1 MNILEKIGAFS
12 PTHNWGYLH
21 DVYGDHRHYH
31 SLKHIEKM
39 LSSVDYYEEKYS
51 LSIREVEN
59 LQIAIAFH
67 DAVYD
72 PRKNDN
78 EEQSAKKA
86 REFLKACHPDS
97 IIGREFPD
105 YRIEQIEKLVLA
117 TKCHD
122 PFNNLYEERSL
133 EAIIISLDT
142 SIIFSSDFSE
152 LVEWEYGI
160 FKEYQFVSVEKYI
173 EERVKFLEKYK
184 SDNIN
189 ALIRY
194 VKTRKYKIGIYAG
207 SFNPL
212 HIGHMNII
220 KKAEEVFDKVVI
232 ARGINPEK
240 NNEKFPIPEL
250 TNEVVEYSG
259 LVTELFKNKRENV
272 DLFLIRVLRN
282 EHDLPQ
288 EENFRKIV
296 HDLDK
301 TIKFMYFFSDDEFEH
316 ISSSM
321 IRGLIPFNKEKA
333 ERYIVK

>member
-1 MNILEKIGAFS
+1 
-12 PTHNWGYLH
+12 
-21 DVYGDHRHYH
+21 
-31 SLKHIEKM
+31 M
-39 LSSVDYYEEKYS
+39 LSDALYYEEEYHLSEEQQIS
-51 LSIREVEN
+51 LE
-59 LQIAIAFH
+59 IAIAFH
-67 DAVYD
+67 DIVYD
-72 PRKNDN
+72 PHKNDN
-78 EEQSAKKA
+78 EERSAQ
-86 REFLKACHPDS
+86 LACQYLHAHAPSPTPQFIYDRMK
-97 IIGREFPD
+97 I
-105 YRIEQIEKLVLA
+105 IEKLILA
-117 TKCHD
+117 TKEHD
-122 PFNNLYEERSL
+122 IAKFEEGTL
-133 EAIIISLDT
+133 E
-142 SIIFSSDFSE
+142 SIIVTLDMSIVFSHNLNE
-152 LVEWEYGI
+152 LIEWEHGI
-160 FKEYQFVSVEKYI
+160 FKEYQFVPIEKYI

-189 ALIRY
+189 SLIKY

-220 KKAEEVFDKVVI
+220 KKAEEIFDKVVI

-240 NNEKFPIPEL
+240 NSDKLQLPEL
-250 TNEVVEYSG
+250 PNEVVEYSG

-272 DLFLIRVLRN
+272 DLFLIRGLRN

-301 TIKFMYFFSDDEFEH
+301 SIKFMYFFSDDEFEH